1 MKTGLERIVER
12 IRAPLRLKISEWA
25 EKEARVLK
33 PGGAVDRFN
42 LEHFPWERDMLDD
55 PLNPKASEIVW
66 VMASQ
71 TGGKTICIILIVE
84 FFIVQRPTGIQVV
97 YPTLDSAKK
106 WMRKKFIRLTRV
118 TPCMKGLLKEPRE
131 RSSESTTLDRMFPGG
146 DLTAIGAESTTAFRQ
161 ESKEV
166 VIEDE
171 LDNYKMTEEGDP
183 EELAARATIT
193 FSEGFTL
200 KASSPTLSG
209 FSRIWNRFEGNEELG
224 IVSTDKQ
231 YYHVPCPAC
240 GLMQHLK
247 WAQFKFSF
255 TAEEYEKALKLMP
268 SWPRGVQS
276 PKSKVQGQTGPQS
289 GDTIRD
295 TKRTVYVC
303 ENAGCGCWWTD
314 DMRQRAIR
322 SGHPAHPEVH
332 GQRAGWV
339 ATAAFN
345 GVIGRHLNGFYRLV
359 GRKRGF
365 VNLHHEFAEGFL
377 KSAAGGRDKLM
388 AWTNMTQAMPFS
400 EKFGQVEWHPLM
412 KRAEEF
418 SVYLREGKP
427 ELELP
432 EEVMMLGF
440 GADVH
445 PDRVEIGVVGFGDQE
460 ETWWIDK
467 SVVWGNFDLPEMQ
480 ERVNLALLRKWHHPV
495 LGDMGLTCGGM
506 DCGHQTKIKA
516 VYRFCRAHR
525 ARNVWAVKGSPVPN
539 APVYTAAQEKRFGIW
554 RLNLGTDTLKTTIF
568 DRLAVDEPGAR
579 YIHFPALRIKYTARV
594 DARPTGSEKEFVTAF
609 GEKFYRQLC
618 SEKLERKL
626 DRGVF
631 RQRWIQTQD
640 RNEVLDMFVY
650 VLGAFERLNATGWIA
665 RQWEMI
671 CKKAEIGK
679 QKSEIKK
686 EPDKESGTVDYILK
700 GPVAVTIKKALPAVA
715 AGSKRERWRQKHG
728 GEQRPPGERGFRW

>member
-25 EKEARVLK
+25 EREARVLK

-183 EELAARATIT
+183 EELASRATIT

-231 YYHVPCPAC
+231 YFHVPCPAC
-240 GLMQHLK
+240 GAMQHLK

-255 TAEEYEKALKLMP
+255 TPVEYDKAKKLMP
-268 SWPRGVQS
+268 SYPVSAQ
-276 PKSKVQGQTGPQS
+276 KSKAR
-289 GDTIRD
+289 DLIRD

-303 ENAGCGCWWTD
+303 ENAECGCWWTD
-314 DMRQRAIR
+314 EMRQRAIR
-322 SGHPAHPEVH
+322 SGHPGHPAVC
-332 GQRAGWV
+332 GKRAGWV

-388 AWTNMTQAMPFS
+388 AWTNMTEAMPFS

-412 KRAEEF
+412 KRAEAYGI
-418 SVYLREGKP
+418 YLREGKP

-445 PDRVEIGVVGFGDQE
+445 PDRVEVGVIGFGDQE

-467 SVVWGNFDLPEMQ
+467 MVVWGNFDLPEMQ
-480 ERVNLALLRKWHHPV
+480 ERVNVALLRKWHHPV
-495 LGDMGLTCGGM
+495 LGEMGLTFGGM

-525 ARNVWAVKGSPVPN
+525 SRNIWAVKGSPVPN

-554 RLNLGTDTLKTTIF
+554 RLNVGTDTVKTTIF

-579 YIHFPALRIKYTARV
+579 FIHFPKLRIKYGMEDGTAGKMPA
-594 DARPTGSEKEFVTAF
+594 ARSELEFVTAF

-640 RNEVLDMFVY
+640 RNEVLDIFVY
-650 VLGAFERLNATGWIA
+650 ALGAFERINATGWIA

-671 CKKAEIGK
+671 NRKPETGSQKPEAEVKNPEDGGHKAE
-679 QKSEIKK
+679 
-686 EPDKESGTVDYILK
+686 SGRRDYILK
-700 GPVAVTIKKALPAVA
+700 GPVSAPIKLPPAP
-715 AGSKRERWRQKHG
+715 AGSKREKWRLKHG
-728 GEQRPPGERGFRW
+728 QRRPPSGGGFQW